1 MEFNGAHNR
10 IARLREQVMG
20 RKGSFLADGNPFLRD
35 VALWKAVSFAKDR
48 SRVQRR
54 AAFLRELVGLAA
66 LEIPSDWF
74 LAGEH
79 FCTEHSFGFRR
90 EDAEKLLPRLRQLG
104 VNDNEIEAVRSTV
117 AAWFDDREFYAVGQD
132 VSGAAE
138 NSGGWGNNN
147 SCMVFWARGAQEN
160 HSVRDYSKVLKL
172 GYTGLKETVISELN
186 ALEFDDKDRPQ
197 KENFLRAA
205 VLICEAGELLGT
217 RYAELAES
225 LAGKTDDPLEKRRLN
240 RMATTCR
247 QVPARGAR
255 NLFEATQ
262 SLWFAH
268 ILTCGEDGIVAN
280 SIGRLDQLLNPFY
293 EADLQTGGLSRVE
306 ALELMEEFAC
316 KMYLDADVQAI
327 TLGGVDAKGDDA
339 VNAMSH
345 LILEATENLGFIR
358 DISARLSP
366 KTPDDFI
373 ERCAGMIAKG
383 GGIPFFFNDECFVKA
398 LNDRGIAI
406 EHARDYAPIGCVEL
420 TIPGKAYP
428 RAVSGYFNSLKCLE
442 LALFGGVEPK
452 SGKQIGPKTSSLE
465 SMKSYDEFF
474 QAYLAQLE
482 HFAKRMVYLCNRGE
496 LAQREKGPLPCWSL
510 LTDDCVKR
518 GRDITDGGAIY
529 NFHSIAFVGAAD
541 TADSLM
547 ALRRMLFDGGKVK
560 APELLAALKAN
571 FAGHENLRQALLAEP
586 KYGNDNDEVDL
597 IARDICERFIALMDR
612 MESPL
617 GGRYFVH
624 LFSFIVNLIF
634 GEVTGATPD
643 GRLAGEPTAYS
654 LSAHQ
659 GRDRNGVAAM
669 LKSLSRMPHNQA
681 AGASAAIV
689 DLTPDLV
696 QGEQGRKRLVSII
709 KAAMAMGVGQLQMNV
724 VTTERLRQAKADPLH
739 YGNIPV
745 RVAGYSQL
753 FNLLSD
759 PLQDH
764 VIARTKHER

>member
-1 MEFNGAHNR
+1 MNNR

-20 RKGSFLADGNPFLRD
+20 RKGSFLADVNPFLRD
-35 VALWKAVSFAKDR
+35 VALWKAVSFARDR

-54 AAFLRELVGLAA
+54 AAFLRELVGLAT
-66 LEIPSDWF
+66 LEIPSDWS

-79 FCTEHSFGFRR
+79 LCTEPPGFGFR
-90 EDAEKLLPRLRQLG
+90 EKDAEKRLPRLRQFG
-104 VNDNEIEAVRSTV
+104 VNEIEAVRSTV
-117 AAWFDDREFYAVGQD
+117 AAWFDDREYHAVGQD

-147 SCMVFWARGAQEN
+147 SCTVFWARGWQEN

-186 ALEFDDKDRPQ
+186 VLEFDDKDRPQ

-205 VLICEAGELLGT
+205 MLVCEAGELLGA
-217 RYAELAES
+217 RYADLAES
-225 LAGKTDDPLEKRRLN
+225 LAGKTDDPQEKRRMN
-240 RMATTCR
+240 RMAATCR

-268 ILTCGEDGIVAN
+268 ILTCGEDGINAN
-280 SIGRLDQLLNPFY
+280 SIGRMDQLLNPFY
-293 EADLQTGGLSRVE
+293 EADRKVGGLTRIE
-306 ALELMEEFAC
+306 ALEMMEELAC
-316 KMYLDADVQAI
+316 KMYLDYDVQAI

-339 VNAMSH
+339 VNTMSH
-345 LILEATENLGFIR
+345 IILEATENLGFIR

-383 GGIPFFFNDECFVKA
+383 GGIPFLFNDECFVKA
-398 LNDRGIAI
+398 LNDRGVAI

-420 TIPGKAYP
+420 TIPGKANP
-428 RAVSGYFNSLKCLE
+428 HAVSGWINSLKCLE

-474 QAYLAQLE
+474 HAYLAQLE

-529 NFHSIAFVGAAD
+529 NYHSICFMGAAD

-547 ALRRMLFDGGKVK
+547 ALRRTLFGAGTVT

-571 FAGHENLRQALLAEP
+571 FAGHENLRQVLLAEP
-586 KYGNDNDEVDL
+586 KYGNDNEEVDH
-597 IARDICERFIALMDR
+597 IARDVCERFIALMDR

-617 GGRYFVH
+617 GGKYFVH
-624 LFSFIVNLIF
+624 LFSFHVNIVF

-643 GRLAGEPTAYS
+643 GRLAGEPMAYS

-659 GRDRNGVAAM
+659 GRDDNGVTAM
-669 LKSLSRMPHNQA
+669 LNSLSRMPHNQA

-689 DLTPDLV
+689 DLTPNQV
-696 QGEQGRKRLVSII
+696 QGAQGCKRLASII
-709 KAAMAMGVGQLQMNV
+709 KAALAMGVGQLQMNV
-724 VTTERLRQAKADPLH
+724 VTAERLRQAKADPLH

-753 FNLLSD
+753 FKLLSD

-764 VIARTKHER
+764 VIARTKHED

>member
-1 MEFNGAHNR
+1 
-10 IARLREQVMG
+10 
-20 RKGSFLADGNPFLRD
+20 
-35 VALWKAVSFAKDR
+35 
-48 SRVQRR
+48 
-54 AAFLRELVGLAA
+54 
-66 LEIPSDWF
+66 
-74 LAGEH
+74 
-79 FCTEHSFGFRR
+79 
-90 EDAEKLLPRLRQLG
+90 
-104 VNDNEIEAVRSTV
+104 
-117 AAWFDDREFYAVGQD
+117 
-132 VSGAAE
+132 
-138 NSGGWGNNN
+138 
-147 SCMVFWARGAQEN
+147 
-160 HSVRDYSKVLKL
+160 
-172 GYTGLKETVISELN
+172 
-186 ALEFDDKDRPQ
+186 
-197 KENFLRAA
+197 
-205 VLICEAGELLGT
+205 
-217 RYAELAES
+217 
-225 LAGKTDDPLEKRRLN
+225 
-240 RMATTCR
+240 
-247 QVPARGAR
+247 
-255 NLFEATQ
+255 
-262 SLWFAH
+262 
-268 ILTCGEDGIVAN
+268 
-280 SIGRLDQLLNPFY
+280 
-293 EADLQTGGLSRVE
+293 
-306 ALELMEEFAC
+306 
-316 KMYLDADVQAI
+316 
-327 TLGGVDAKGDDA
+327 
-339 VNAMSH
+339 
-345 LILEATENLGFIR
+345 
-358 DISARLSP
+358 
-366 KTPDDFI
+366 
-373 ERCAGMIAKG
+373 
-383 GGIPFFFNDECFVKA
+383 
-398 LNDRGIAI
+398 
-406 EHARDYAPIGCVEL
+406 
-420 TIPGKAYP
+420 
-428 RAVSGYFNSLKCLE
+428 
-442 LALFGGVEPK
+442 
-452 SGKQIGPKTSSLE
+452 
-465 SMKSYDEFF
+465 MKSYDEFF

-496 LAQREKGPLPCWSL
+496 LAQREKGSLPCWSL